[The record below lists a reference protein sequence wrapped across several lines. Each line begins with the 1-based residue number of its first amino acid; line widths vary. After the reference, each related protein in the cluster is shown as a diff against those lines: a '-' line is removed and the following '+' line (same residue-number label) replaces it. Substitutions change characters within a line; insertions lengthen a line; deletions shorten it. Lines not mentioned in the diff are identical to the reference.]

1 MCYLCFTSL
10 TEEKLDIFFM
20 FREFQK
26 EVEKRTPKVPF
37 RKSSLE
43 PEKVE
48 KNIQEN
54 LLAMFD

>member
-1 MCYLCFTSL
+1 M
-10 TEEKLDIFFM
+10 EVKLNIFFT
-20 FREFQK
+20 FRYFEK
-26 EVEKRTPKVPF
+26 EAEKKNPKVLF

-43 PEKVE
+43 LEKVE